1 MYFDT
6 RRPDYPTSIFNAI
19 VAPRPIGWVSTVG
32 ADGRANLA
40 PFSYFNGIS
49 ATPPMVM
56 FACNAPDDRK
66 EKDTVTNAR
75 VSGEF
80 CVNLATFELREAMNM
95 TSSTV
100 PHGTDEFELA
110 RLEKAACTVIACP
123 RVAAS
128 PASLECAVIRIID
141 IPPEGAGERAC
152 AVVIG
157 RVLAVHVDDRFLSAS
172 GRFDSALA
180 RPLARLG
187 GFNYISVDSVFEIN
201 RPPRI
206 KPE

>member
-1 MYFDT
+1 MLGS
-6 RRPDYPTSIFNAI
+6 RER
-19 VAPRPIGWVSTVG
+19 
-32 ADGRANLA
+32 
-40 PFSYFNGIS
+40 
-49 ATPPMVM
+49 
-56 FACNAPDDRK
+56 RK

-75 VSGEF
+75 ASGEF
-80 CVNLATFELREAMNM
+80 CVNLATFDLRDAMNM

-110 RLEKAACTVIACP
+110 GLEKAACSIVACP

-128 PASLECAVIRIID
+128 PAALECAVLRIVD
-141 IPPEGAGERAC
+141 IPPQAAGERAC
-152 AVVIG
+152 AIVIG
-157 RVLAVHVDDRFLSAS
+157 RVLAVHADDRFVNAQ

-187 GFNYISVDSVFEIN
+187 GFNYISVDSVFEIT
-201 RPPRI
+201 RPPRD